1 LIACLLVG
9 VALAHVKPMPL
20 SDEEMQ
26 FEFMSFV
33 RTFNKQYDA
42 AEFFVRFNN
51 FQEEMNLVREHNAGN
66 HTWTA
71 GINEFSDLTR
81 EEFWLQNTCLFNAK
95 AFKPEVENWVSN
107 QVGDS
112 QDWRDKKAVTPVK
125 NQGSCGSCWAFSTT
139 GTLEGWN
146 VAVGGKSLINLSEQ
160 QLVDCSGSTGNQG
173 CNGGMPDRAMKYF
186 AQAGGACTESDYP
199 YTARGGACKKT
210 CKPAVTTK
218 GPKTG
223 KGADTLKSALGQQ
236 PVSVCI
242 DASSAFSRYSTGT
255 FSGPCSSSSINH
267 AVLAVG
273 FQDAYWIVKN
283 SWGTSWGQGG
293 YIYMSRS
300 ASNVCNINNYLT
312 WPQ

>member
-1 LIACLLVG
+1 LVA
-9 VALAHVKPMPL
+9 VAVARMHPMPL
-20 SDEEMQ
+20 SEEEMQ
-26 FEFMSFV
+26 FEFTQFV
-33 RTFNKQYDA
+33 KDYNKKYDTV
-42 AEFFVRFNN
+42 EFFKRFEN
-51 FQEEMNLVREHNAGN
+51 FKVEMNLVREHNAGN

-71 GINEFSDLTR
+71 AINEHSDMTR
-81 EEFWLQNTCLFNAK
+81 EEFWLVNTCLFNVKEFK
-95 AFKPEVENWVSN
+95 AEVEDWVDN
-107 QVGDS
+107 RVQDD
-112 QDWRDKKAVTPVK
+112 QDWRKKNAVTPVK

-146 VAVGGKSLINLSEQ
+146 VAVQKKPLLDLSEQ

-173 CNGGMPDRAMKYF
+173 CNGGMPDRGMKYF
-186 AQAGGACTESDYP
+186 ANAGGACKQADYP

-210 CKPAVTTK
+210 CQPAVQTK

-223 KGADTLKSALGQQ
+223 KGADTLKSALGNQ

-242 DASSAFSRYSTGT
+242 DASSAFSRYGTGIFT
-255 FSGPCSSSSINH
+255 GPCSSSSINH

-273 FQDAYWIVKN
+273 FTDAYWIVKN
-283 SWGTSWGQGG
+283 SWGGSWGQGG

-300 ASNVCNINNYLT
+300 TSNVCNINNYLT